1 MTHTITEADLEDMT
15 TKANLAKY
23 VERMSERTDDLED
36 IACNISMTVDVL
48 DLVTEVLNDENFMGK
63 DKLQSSLVLVRNTL
77 EALPKKLDR
86 VVVQYLEY
94 SAKGREMDRQKE
106 LELYSDLKKEERLDV
121 HTSKT

>member
-63 DKLQSSLVLVRNTL
+63 DKLQSSLALVRNTL
-77 EALPKKLDR
+77 EALPPKLNR

-94 SAKGREMDRQKE
+94 SAKGREIDRQKE
-106 LELYSDLKKEERLDV
+106 LALYADLKNEERLDV

>member
-63 DKLQSSLVLVRNTL
+63 DKLQSSLALVRNTL
-77 EALPKKLDR
+77 EALPQKLNR

-94 SAKGREMDRQKE
+94 SAKGREIDRQKE
-106 LELYSDLKKEERLDV
+106 LALYADLKNEERLDV